1 MTVWQCDTDINIL
14 CLCTPVCHSRAAG
27 SPGLMTGCETE
38 PVAEVKVKESP
49 ATILML
55 SSNSDWE
62 NNSPPSPEGVMLLCQ
77 SPAGLSAVWLSW
89 LVSLSHCHTRT
100 GYCNIGLMMWLWG
113 GPTCDWPVAPC
124 HCTPPLCT
132 LAGNTVLAVFSTIL
146 SEFPICY
153 FSPYYYEIIRRMW
166 EFYKYLAPSRT
177 MSLSL
182 INKLNWFP
190 AHKNIQV
197 RLTVLFY

>member
-1 MTVWQCDTDINIL
+1 MQELADKLTPNQYPLTGKPLSGVTVWQCDTDINIL

-124 HCTPPLCT
+124 HCTPPSVHSQETLCWLSSLQSYQNFLFAILVLIIT
-132 LAGNTVLAVFSTIL
+132 RLSGGCENSTNTW
-146 SEFPICY
+146 
-153 FSPYYYEIIRRMW
+153 RR
-166 EFYKYLAPSRT
+166 LGQCRS
-177 MSLSL
+177 
-182 INKLNWFP
+182 
-190 AHKNIQV
+190 H
-197 RLTVLFY
+197 